1 MDESPQGPL
10 TGVRIVDLT
19 TVVMGPFATQILAD
33 LGADVIRVEAPGG
46 DFMRDFDP
54 KKSPKMGAFSINVNR
69 NKRSMVLDLKTDV
82 GRDALLDL
90 VETADVFVTNM
101 RPKAL
106 EKLRLTDDD
115 LRARRPDLVYCSA
128 TGFGSDGPYADKA
141 AYDDVIQA
149 ASGFASMFAWLG
161 DEPAYV
167 PSIIADKITSL
178 HVVYAVLAALF
189 RRATTGEGDFV
200 EVPMAESMAAF
211 NLVEHLS
218 GHTFEPH
225 VGGFSY
231 LRMRTVHRRP
241 RRSADGWVCILPYSD
256 RNWADFFTL
265 AGNPDAAGDPRFAT
279 INDRITNVDAL
290 YGLLDELIA
299 TRTTAEW
306 MELCDE
312 YSIPAVPVVELEHI
326 GDDPHFSAVGMLQRD
341 VHPTEGPYRIVR
353 EPVTFRAGTPGLR
366 HHAPNLGENTAELLA
381 ELGYD
386 RGRIVEILDHNRGH
400 RPDDSGRRHPPH

>member
-1 MDESPQGPL
+1 MDDTPLGPL
-10 TGVRIVDLT
+10 SGVRIIDLT
-19 TVVMGPFATQILAD
+19 TVVMGPYATQILAD

-54 KKSPKMGAFSINVNR
+54 KRSPKMGAFSINVNR
-69 NKRSMVLDLKTDV
+69 NKRSIVLDLKTDA
-82 GRDALLDL
+82 GRNALLDL
-90 VETADVFVTNM
+90 AETAEVFVTNM
-101 RPKAL
+101 RPRAL
-106 EKLRLTDDD
+106 AKLGLRDDD
-115 LRARRPDLVYCSA
+115 IRARREDVVYCSA

-161 DEPAYV
+161 PEPAYV

-178 HVVYAVLAALF
+178 HIVYAVVAALF

-225 VGGFSY
+225 VGEFSY

-241 RRSADGWVCILPYSD
+241 RRSADGWVCILPYTD
-256 RNWADFFTL
+256 RNWIDFFTL
-265 AGNPDAAGDPRFAT
+265 AGAPEAAADPRFAT

-290 YGLLDELIA
+290 YGLLDDLVS

-312 YSIPAVPVVELEHI
+312 HSIPAVPVVDLEHL
-326 GDDPHFSAVGMLQRD
+326 GDDPHFAAVGMLRSG
-341 VHPTEGPYRIVR
+341 VHPSEGPYRIVR
-353 EPVTFRAGTPGLR
+353 EPVMFRSGTPGLR
-366 HHAPNLGENTAELLA
+366 HHAPNLGENTAELLT

-386 RGRIVEILDHNRGH
+386 TGRIDEILGQNR
-400 RPDDSGRRHPPH
+400 